1 MRNKR
6 LAHSATR
13 PRRARQ
19 HTRTHARTLAH
30 THAHTLAHTHARPPA
45 RSLARPASP
54 RSLSPSLARTRS
66 HDRTLASSLARSPA
80 RSFKFTLTLARTVAR
95 SLARLLAPSPARTQP
110 YHPLLPSR
118 IPSGG
123 GSEPCACP
131 SVSAPAV
138 NDRRGHED
146 SGGPVPPA
154 AFTNGRC
161 APTMGA
167 AAVHNSR
174 QTSQKGAV
182 RAVPVAGH

>member
-1 MRNKR
+1 MRARSSPRCSGVPRTHALSQCRMCHGRMRVPSSLQCLCRWSMRNKR

-95 SLARLLAPSPARTQP
+95 SLARLLALTRS
-110 YHPLLPSR
+110 H
-118 IPSGG
+118 
-123 GSEPCACP
+123 
-131 SVSAPAV
+131 
-138 NDRRGHED
+138 
-146 SGGPVPPA
+146 
-154 AFTNGRC
+154 
-161 APTMGA
+161 
-167 AAVHNSR
+167 AAVSSA
-174 QTSQKGAV
+174 T
-182 RAVPVAGH
+182 AVPNPERWRQRAMRVPFRLGARCQ